1 MAARRA
7 RPDQLWTIDELAEYL
22 RVPVRTLYHWNYRQ
36 TGPPAYRLGRELR
49 FDPRDVWEWMQHHTT
64 D

>member
-1 MAARRA
+1 M
-7 RPDQLWTIDELAEYL
+7 DELAKYL

-36 TGPPAYRLGRELR
+36 TGPPAYRIGRELR